1 MQNLEAQLMRD
12 CRKLFL
18 RGFELPVHIGIHDF
32 ELQAPQRMRFD
43 VDLYVPY
50 VHSSPTQDRID
61 EIVDYDFVRNAIR
74 RLCDAGH
81 TNLQETLCD
90 AIAQALLGHA
100 HVAAVR
106 VSTCKPDVYPDCDAV
121 GVEVFRLRA
130 AALAAASV

>member
-18 RGFELPVHIGIHDF
+18 CGFELQVRIGIHDF

-50 VHSSPTQDRID
+50 AHSNPTQDRIE
-61 EIVDYDFVRNAIR
+61 EIVDYDFERDTIR

-81 TNLQETLCD
+81 INLQETLCD
-90 AIAQALLGHA
+90 AIAQALLGNTQIS
-100 HVAAVR
+100 AVR

-121 GVEVFRLRA
+121 GVEVFLLRDQA
-130 AALAAASV
+130 

>member
-18 RGFELPVHIGIHDF
+18 RGYELQVRIGIHDF

-50 VHSSPTQDRID
+50 AHSSPTQDRID
-61 EIVDYDFVRNAIR
+61 EIVDYDFVRDTIR
-74 RLCDAGH
+74 RLCETGH
-81 TNLQETLCD
+81 INLQETLCD
-90 AIAQALLGHA
+90 AIARGLLA
-100 HVAAVR
+100 NAQVAAVS

-121 GVEVFRLRA
+121 GVEVFRLRDA
-130 AALAAASV
+130 APRA

>member
-50 VHSSPTQDRID
+50 AHSSPTQDHID
-61 EIVDYDFVRNAIR
+61 EIVDYDFVRDTIR
-74 RLCDAGH
+74 RLCATGH
-81 TNLQETLCD
+81 INLQETLCD
-90 AIAQALLGHA
+90 AIAQTLLGHA
-100 HVAAVR
+100 QVAAVR

-121 GVEVFRLRA
+121 GVEVFRHRDPA
-130 AALAAASV
+130 PAASHV